1 MVWNITRE
9 TRVFFGK
16 VGGFLVVFMVLQQT
30 RKKALCII
38 PNTGAVFCSGFCHFE
53 KNGCN
58 LITIHKKLL
67 YSWQLLCIMIDVET
81 KVPERHGRYF
91 VK

>member
-1 MVWNITRE
+1 
-9 TRVFFGK
+9 
-16 VGGFLVVFMVLQQT
+16 MVLQQT